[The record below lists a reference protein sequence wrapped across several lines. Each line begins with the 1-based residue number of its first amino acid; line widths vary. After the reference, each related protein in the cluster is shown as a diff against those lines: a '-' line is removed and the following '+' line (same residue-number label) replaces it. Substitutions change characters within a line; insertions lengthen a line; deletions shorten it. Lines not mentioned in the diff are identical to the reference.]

1 MNFFTPAEPETGKRM
16 MNEQMI
22 DAMELLTDNAKLA
35 NKTNCYLHLLEH
47 LGKDEKI
54 DFVADLN
61 SYERIGLLAC
71 YRICIDK
78 LN

>member
-1 MNFFTPAEPETGKRM
+1 MIK
-16 MNEQMI
+16 EQML
-22 DAMELLTDNAKLA
+22 DEMELLTDKATLA

-54 DFVADLN
+54 DFVIDLN